1 MLLVLLTSMLH
12 IEPLEQH
19 SSLEVIE
26 FFAGTGR
33 LCRLAKSMG
42 IPSEAH
48 DLSYDETKKHGKSA
62 MDINDSA
69 GYLFLSLILQHLNKT
84 LVSVIRPS
92 PLITPP
98 SFHFYLPFASLRPE
112 ACNLRHCAVEVRRHD
127 LLDGH
132 LLLLMG
138 DDKRWDE
145 SSFVVNSHGAGI
157 PSQCSHC
164 KPHGFKVGKHA

>member
-1 MLLVLLTSMLH
+1 MLLVLLTSMLS

-33 LCRLAKSMG
+33 LCRLATSMG

-84 LVSVIRPS
+84 LVSVIKPS

-98 SFHFYLPFASLRPE
+98 LFTFYLPFASLRPE
-112 ACNLRHCAVEVRRHD
+112 ACNLRHCAVEVQRHD

-138 DDKRWDE
+138 DDQRRDK
-145 SSFVVNSHGAGI
+145 SSFVANSDGAGL
-157 PSQCSHC
+157 SSLCMDC
-164 KPHGFKVGKHA
+164 KSDGFKVGKHA